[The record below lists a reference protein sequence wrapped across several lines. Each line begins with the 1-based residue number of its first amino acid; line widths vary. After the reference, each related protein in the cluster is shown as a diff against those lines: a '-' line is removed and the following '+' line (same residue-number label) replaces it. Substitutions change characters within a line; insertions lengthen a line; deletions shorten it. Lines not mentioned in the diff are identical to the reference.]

1 MIAHPFQYDDE
12 SVISI
17 QRNGTA
23 SISPLEALQND
34 HLFSGVENE
43 LMLSQIYTT
52 TFTCKYDMAAYP
64 FDIQTCSMTF
74 IMQVFLCHIIFS
86 IKLYMVTQ
94 ISGEQWELYE
104 IGEG

>member
-1 MIAHPFQYDDE
+1 MIAHIFQYNDE

-23 SISPLEALQND
+23 TISPLEELQND
-34 HLFSGVENE
+34 HIFSGAENE

-52 TFTCKYDMAAYP
+52 RFTCKYDMAAYP

-74 IMQVFLCHIIFS
+74 IMQVYLCHTIFCYQIIFG
-86 IKLYMVTQ
+86 LTNFR
-94 ISGEQWELYE
+94 GTAGTL
-104 IGEG
+104 